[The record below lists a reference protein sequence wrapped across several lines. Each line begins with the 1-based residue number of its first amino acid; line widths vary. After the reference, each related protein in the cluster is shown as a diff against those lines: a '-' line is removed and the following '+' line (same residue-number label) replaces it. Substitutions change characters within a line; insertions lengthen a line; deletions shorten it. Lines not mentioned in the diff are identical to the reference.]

1 MAPLKKITQ
10 DRVVLAVGA
19 VGLALLLSSGEDSP
33 IKCPVHA
40 MTGIYCPG
48 CGGQRAV
55 QEIFQG
61 DVIGAFGQNGLMFL
75 LPALL
80 VWAKLSEGN
89 RVSTKI
95 LIGVSV
101 AITILF
107 VVARNFPN
115 SLLAPS

>member
-1 MAPLKKITQ
+1 MALLNKFTPEKL
-10 DRVVLAVGA
+10 VLGAGA

-33 IKCPVHA
+33 IKCPIHA
-40 MTGIYCPG
+40 LTGIHCPG

-61 DVIGAFGQNGLMFL
+61 DLIGAFGQNGLMFF
-75 LPALL
+75 LPPLL
-80 VWAKLSEGN
+80 VWAKISKGN
-89 RVSTKI
+89 QISTRI
-95 LIGVSV
+95 LIGVSI